1 MKKGIMNS
9 MASFLS
15 ALVSTQTV
23 ERVQKTP
30 RLKKHVLNVN
40 NQDVKVV
47 VPFPSKGEL
56 EFEKEKR
63 FLERGLT
70 KFFYGDSYV
79 WAINR
84 KNADRK
90 AKNLG
95 LI

>member
-1 MKKGIMNS
+1 MNS

-15 ALVSTQTV
+15 SLVSTQTV
-23 ERVQKTP
+23 GEPKRTPKLQKHSL
-30 RLKKHVLNVN
+30 RIND
-40 NQDVKVV
+40 QDVNVV

-56 EFEKEKR
+56 EFAKEKR

-70 KFFYGDSYV
+70 KFFYGDNFV

-90 AKNLG
+90 ARNLG

>member
-1 MKKGIMNS
+1 MNS
-9 MASFLS
+9 MAKFLS
-15 ALVSTQTV
+15 SLVSSQTV
-23 ERVQKTP
+23 GLSKRTPKLQKYP
-30 RLKKHVLNVN
+30 LRVN
-40 NQDVKVV
+40 NQEVNIV

-56 EFEKEKR
+56 EFAKEKR
-63 FLERGLT
+63 FLERGLS
-70 KFFYGDSYV
+70 KYFYGDSFV